1 MAELVTPIKLHGK
14 DGKDYTLDFDLDS
27 VRFAEAQ
34 GFEWDD
40 ISRKPGT
47 MIPILWFSAFRRY
60 HKRVTRN
67 DADKMLE
74 ELGGFNKRLSDKLA
88 ALYFQALS
96 GIIST
101 DDDEENE
108 GEVKN
113 GNWTLEL

>member
-1 MAELVTPIKLHGK
+1 MSETITPIKLHGK
-14 DGKDYTLDFDLDS
+14 NGKEYTLDFDLDS

-40 ISRKPGT
+40 ISTKPGT

-60 HKRVTRN
+60 HKKVTRN
-67 DADKMLE
+67 ETDTMLE
-74 ELGGFNKRLSDKLA
+74 ELGGFNKKLSDKLA

-101 DDDEENE
+101 DDDENE
-108 GEVKN
+108 GEAKN